1 MEPVWRVL
9 IFLAPLCPICQNMS
23 FDLRQLEKDFAGE
36 PVEFVGVFPNASTT
50 EAQIATFQQTYG
62 LDMTMG
68 KDTAHWAE
76 ALGARWTP
84 EVFVLDEADSV
95 VYQGRINDR
104 YFAPGKRKPKT
115 KRRDLDAALRDC
127 LAGRAVARTRHGRRG
142 MPHRRGTPDSPSGL
156 TAFFFCKVHQHQI
169 ANGTPKKAET
179 THEDHEAERS
189 LQTPKP
195 PCFSGHALG

>member
-1 MEPVWRVL
+1 
-9 IFLAPLCPICQNMS
+9 MS

-36 PVEFVGVFPNASTT
+36 SVEFVGVFPNASTT
-50 EAQIATFQQTYG
+50 EAQITTFQQTYD

-76 ALGARWTP
+76 TLGARWTP

-95 VYQGRINDR
+95 VYRGRINDR

-127 LAGRAVARTRHGRRG
+127 LSGRVVAEPVTNAVGCPIEGVRLLA
-142 MPHRRGTPDSPSGL
+142 PQD
-156 TAFFFCKVHQHQI
+156 
-169 ANGTPKKAET
+169 
-179 THEDHEAERS
+179 
-189 LQTPKP
+189 
-195 PCFSGHALG
+195 